1 MVDRLDAM
9 TLLRTKYEI
18 RQTKQYKQETPR
30 VNVFSVLFESSR
42 TSMIELLLLK

>member
-9 TLLRTKYEI
+9 TLSRTKYEI

-30 VNVFSVLFESSR
+30 AVTTTMIFSTL
-42 TSMIELLLLK
+42 TIA